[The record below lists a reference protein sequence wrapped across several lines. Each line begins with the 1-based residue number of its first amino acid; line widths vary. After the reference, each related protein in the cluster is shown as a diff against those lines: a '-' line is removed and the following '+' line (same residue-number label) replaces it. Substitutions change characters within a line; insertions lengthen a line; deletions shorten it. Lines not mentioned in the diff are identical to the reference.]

1 MENHFQRTLFYEEL
15 KLQAC
20 LVVVVVEGLKEK
32 KIEPLLEDPV
42 VVVLGGIFLVDNF
55 ASSHMLTIPNEHG

>member
-1 MENHFQRTLFYEEL
+1 MELVFDQGNDDG
-15 KLQAC
+15 

-32 KIEPLLEDPV
+32 KIESLLEDPV
-42 VVVLGGIFLVDNF
+42 VVLVLGGIFLVDNF